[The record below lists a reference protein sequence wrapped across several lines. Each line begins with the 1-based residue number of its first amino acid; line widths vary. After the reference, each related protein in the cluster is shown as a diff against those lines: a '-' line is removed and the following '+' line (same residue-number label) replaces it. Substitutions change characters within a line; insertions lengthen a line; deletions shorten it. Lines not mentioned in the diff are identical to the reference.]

1 MNVEH
6 ENISTF
12 IHRKARI
19 ADLHQIIEL
28 LLEDEL
34 GWMRE
39 SKSASAELD
48 KNYIKAFHK
57 IEATQINI

>member
-6 ENISTF
+6 ENISNLTR
-12 IHRKARI
+12 RKARI

-34 GWMRE
+34 GGVGKRITI
-39 SKSASAELD
+39 S
-48 KNYIKAFHK
+48 
-57 IEATQINI
+57 

>member
-6 ENISTF
+6 ENISTLTR
-12 IHRKARI
+12 RKARI

-34 GWMRE
+34 GGTGKR
-39 SKSASAELD
+39 
-48 KNYIKAFHK
+48 IK
-57 IEATQINI
+57 IS

>member
-34 GWMRE
+34 GGGGQENHNQLNLM
-39 SKSASAELD
+39 
-48 KNYIKAFHK
+48 K
-57 IEATQINI
+57 IT